1 MKFDLAQDVKIFS
14 TLTYTDQQRYYAL
27 VKKLISGYVVEDED
41 EITEIDIGIG
51 NLYIQKNTDGIR
63 YKFTPSEDFESI
75 LINSIKSEKQL
86 VVEGLESEISKI
98 ILHAYKDLL

>member
-41 EITEIDIGIG
+41 EIDIGIG
-51 NLYIQKNTDGIR
+51 SLYIQKNTDGIR

-75 LINSIKSEKQL
+75 LINSIKSEKQP

>member
-51 NLYIQKNTDGIR
+51 SLYIQKNTDGIK
-63 YKFTPSEDFESI
+63 YKFVPSGDFESI
-75 LINSIKSEKQL
+75 LINSIKSEKQP